1 MEYATLNGVPIIT
14 YGLIGATTALL
25 AYSVFRD
32 ESKSTD
38 ASSGFKMPSVSLP
51 AVAMPTVSLPS
62 VSMPAVAMP
71 AVAMPTLSL
80 PSVSLPA
87 VAMPTLSL
95 PSVSMPGVPSTSP
108 ELKSPSIPP
117 TRGGKRKRTRRK
129 RGSITKQTKQNRK

>member
-38 ASSGFKMPSVSLP
+38 ASSGFKM
-51 AVAMPTVSLPS
+51 
-62 VSMPAVAMP
+62 
-71 AVAMPTLSL
+71 